1 MLDDFFMRLEFRLFL
16 AFISAFLI
24 CRLLCILL
32 LRKVKRD
39 KDVTDGVIVIRKGQN
54 ERVDSL

>member
-24 CRLLCILL
+24 SRLLCILV
-32 LRKVKRD
+32 LRKVRSD

>member
-24 CRLLCILL
+24 CRFLCVLL
-32 LRKVKRD
+32 LRKVRSD
-39 KDVTDGVIVIRKGQN
+39 KEVTEGVIVIRKGQN